1 MKMKVKDLVKD
12 KGGKLYRIKS
22 IITIKGL
29 PDSLELIEEQFF
41 QPKSNFTVFNTE
53 YTPEKITSLSKN
65 EIFVFGSNT
74 KGIHGAGAAKVA
86 QEKFGAKYGQS
97 EGLQGQSYAII
108 TVDLSLMEEYPL
120 EKIYEGI
127 LRFLKFAESYPQY
140 KFYVTKIG
148 SHLAGHS
155 IEEIAEQF
163 ERAAVLIK
171 IPNNVILP
179 KEYECR
185 YTIS

>member
-1 MKMKVKDLVKD
+1 MKVNNLVKD
-12 KGGKLYRIKS
+12 SKGKLYKVKS
-22 IITIKGL
+22 IISIKGFE
-29 PDSLELIEEQFF
+29 DTIELTSVKGYL
-41 QPKSNFTVFNTE
+41 PKSNFTVFNPE

-65 EIFVFGSNT
+65 EVFVFGSNT
-74 KGIHGAGAAKVA
+74 EGRHGAGAAKTAV
-86 QEKFGAKYGQS
+86 KYFGAKLGQS

-108 TVDLSLMEEYPL
+108 TVDLGLMEKYPL

-163 ERAAVLIK
+163 KRAAVLIK

>member
-1 MKMKVKDLVKD
+1 MKPSDLVKD
-12 KGGKLYRIKS
+12 SKGKLYKIKS
-22 IITIKGL
+22 IIRKRGCTPVLEFTNTKGEY
-29 PDSLELIEEQFF
+29 PIEDYKLFV
-41 QPKSNFTVFNTE
+41 PE
-53 YTPEKITSLSKN
+53 YTPENIESLNSN

-74 KGIHGAGAAKVA
+74 EGRHGAGAAKTA
-86 QEKFGAKYGQS
+86 SSKFGAKYGQN

-108 TVDLSLMEEYPL
+108 TVDLSMVEKYPL

-127 LRFLKFAESYPQY
+127 LRFLKFATDFRQY

-148 SHLAGHS
+148 SSLAGYS
-155 IEEIAEQF
+155 IEDIAEQF
-163 ERAAVLIK
+163 KRASVSID

-185 YTIS
+185 YKID